1 MKPYL
6 RRNMLIL
13 AVGIGFLL
21 LTAWFGAFVSNLE
34 SQQAPTTAHV
44 QSKQVGAYTI
54 TLQVDPNP
62 PQTAH
67 PATLAFQIVHTGKQQ
82 LVTNAR
88 IFVSGDMEE
97 MNMHTARDEALRQSN
112 GVYTMRLQFSMS
124 GAWLLRVRLEVPG
137 SPAQETSFEV
147 TAQ

>member
-6 RRNMLIL
+6 RRNMLVL

-21 LTAWFGAFVSNLE
+21 LVAWFGAFISNVE
-34 SQQAPTTAHV
+34 SQKAPTAHV

-62 PQTAH
+62 PVTTH
-67 PATLAFQIVHTGKQQ
+67 PATLAFQIVRTGKQQ
-82 LVTNAR
+82 LVTNAHL
-88 IFVSGDMEE
+88 FVSGDMEE
-97 MNMHTARDEALRQSN
+97 MNMQTTQAEAQRQSN

-124 GAWLLRVRLEVPG
+124 GTWLLRVRLEVPG
-137 SPAQETSFEV
+137 SPAQDTSFEV
-147 TAQ
+147 TVQ

>member
-6 RRNMLIL
+6 RRNMLVL

-21 LTAWFGAFVSNLE
+21 LTAWFGAFVSNVE
-34 SQQAPTTAHV
+34 SQKAPTAHV

-62 PQTAH
+62 PVTTH
-67 PATLAFQIVHTGKQQ
+67 PATLTFQIIRTGKQQ

-88 IFVSGDMEE
+88 VFINGDMED
-97 MNMHTARDEALRQSN
+97 MNMQTGQTEAQRQSN
-112 GVYTMRLQFSMS
+112 GVYIMRLQFSMS
-124 GAWLLRVRLEVPG
+124 GAWLLRVRLEVPS
-137 SPAQETSFEV
+137 SPTQDTSFDV

>member
-21 LTAWFGAFVSNLE
+21 LTAWFGAFVSNVE
-34 SQQAPTTAHV
+34 SQKAPTAHI
-44 QSKQVGAYTI
+44 QSKQIGAYTI

-62 PQTAH
+62 PVTTH
-67 PATLAFQIVHTGKQQ
+67 PATLAFQIVRTGKQQ

-88 IFVSGDMEE
+88 LFVSGDMEE
-97 MNMHTARDEALRQSN
+97 MNMQTAQAEAQRQSN

-124 GAWLLRVRLEVPG
+124 GAWLLRVHLEVPG
-137 SPAQETSFEV
+137 SPVQGTSFEV

>member
-6 RRNMLIL
+6 RRNMLVL

-21 LTAWFGAFVSNLE
+21 LTAWFGAFVSNVE
-34 SQQAPTTAHV
+34 SQKAPTAHV

-62 PQTAH
+62 PVTTH
-67 PATLAFQIVHTGKQQ
+67 PATLTFQIVHTGKQQ
-82 LVTNAR
+82 LITNAR
-88 IFVSGDMEE
+88 VFINGDMEE
-97 MNMHTARDEALRQSN
+97 MNMQTGQTEALRQNN
-112 GVYTMRLQFSMS
+112 GIYTMRLQFSMS

-137 SPAQETSFEV
+137 SPAQDTSFEV